1 MTNPSEGFADN
12 WAYLRT
18 ELRWLEQVLMV
29 AVARQRKETHDIERI
44 AQSKADRA
52 TSAWWKG
59 IITTEGKA
67 VYDEHRQPQSG
78 AKTSY
83 HQQLE
88 AKIQVSSQK
97 GVLLALPA
105 LRDRLQLTLFEK
117 NLVLMSLAPEVNRR
131 YAKLYR
137 YLQGEDTSVK
147 TDLPTLDLV
156 LRLMCRNDNEW
167 RSARHRLVTSSPLI
181 RLQLLEFLPQTTDS
195 LLNYPLKLTAPLVD
209 YLLAE
214 QPTQD
219 GLEVILQSSIPPIAP
234 TPEPPPH
241 LLRQPPITDSSLN
254 WSDLVLPTS
263 VLSGL
268 HYRVQQIQGQAE
280 AQARWGVLPQ
290 KQDALGTIALFV
302 GTTGTGKTLAAEV
315 IARSLQT
322 PLCYVDLA
330 QIEPAQYPQ
339 LLQEIKIQAPV
350 VLLLKSA
357 SLWLGRS
364 TVVSP
369 FLSSAQIHQFFAQR
383 RQINGITLLTTHHT
397 SAIQVHWRQAVDQII
412 PFPLPNAADRLRLWK
427 KAFPAS
433 VPLSPEID
441 WNALAEQV
449 VVSGGAIV
457 QLAQAAIRIA
467 AMTGAEQVEGHHL
480 AEVLL
485 QQGKPLK
492 RSIVLSSQPSS
503 SNRAKAK
510 KATQPTASRSS
521 ARSIAPLS
529 SSQKTGSYSE
539 PNSAPAN
546 SSENQSEDQSEDQS
560 GKQSEK
566 PPETL
571 VETPQPSIDRSPSRS
586 AARKNRKAAS

>member
-1 MTNPSEGFADN
+1 MTNLSEGFADN

-18 ELRWLEQVLMV
+18 ELRWLDQVLMV
-29 AVARQRKETHDIERI
+29 AIARQRQETHDVERI

-88 AKIQVSSQK
+88 AKIQTSLQK

-105 LRDRLQLTLFEK
+105 LRDRLKLTLFEK

-137 YLQGEDTSVK
+137 YLQGEDTPIK

-181 RLQLLEFLPQTTDS
+181 QLQLLEFVPQNIDS
-195 LLNYPLKLTAPLVD
+195 LLNYPLKLTMAVVN

-219 GLEVILQSSIPPIAP
+219 GLEALLPQLTPSIAP
-234 TPEPPPH
+234 TLEPPPH
-241 LLRQPPITDSSLN
+241 LLQPSTPTSD
-254 WSDLVLPTS
+254 WSDLVLPES
-263 VLSGL
+263 VLTKL
-268 HYRVQQIQGQAE
+268 RYCVQQIQGQTA
-280 AQARWGVLPQ
+280 AQARWGIQPQ
-290 KQDALGTIALFV
+290 EEDIQGTIALWV
-302 GTTGTGKTLAAEV
+302 GTRGTGKTLAAGV

-322 PLCYVDLA
+322 SLYCVDLA
-330 QIEPAQYPQ
+330 QVEPDQYPQ
-339 LLQEIKIQAPV
+339 LFQEIKTQAPV
-350 VLLLKSA
+350 MLLLKSA

-364 TVVSP
+364 AVDSP
-369 FLSSAQIHQFFAQR
+369 FLSPAQIHQFFTQR
-383 RQINGITLLTTHHT
+383 RQINGLTLLETHHA

-412 PFPLPNAADRLRLWK
+412 TFPMPNSADRLRLWK
-427 KAFPAS
+427 NAFPAS
-433 VPLSPEID
+433 VPLSPDID
-441 WNALAEQV
+441 WNALAAQV

-457 QLAQAAIRIA
+457 QLAQAAIRNA
-467 AMTGAEQVEGHHL
+467 AVTGAEQVEAQHL

-485 QQGKPLK
+485 RQGKPLK
-492 RSIVLSSQPSS
+492 RSITRSSQPSS
-503 SNRAKAK
+503 SKRTKAK
-510 KATQPTASRSS
+510 KAQPEASCQS
-521 ARSIAPLS
+521 ARSTDPLS
-529 SSQKTGSYSE
+529 SPQKTDSYSE
-539 PNSAPAN
+539 PMSTQAN
-546 SSENQSEDQSEDQS
+546 TSEHQAEDQS
-560 GKQSEK
+560 GKH
-566 PPETL
+566 PETL
-571 VETPQPSIDRSPSRS
+571 VETPQPSIDRSPRS
-586 AARKNRKAAS
+586 AATRKNRKAAS